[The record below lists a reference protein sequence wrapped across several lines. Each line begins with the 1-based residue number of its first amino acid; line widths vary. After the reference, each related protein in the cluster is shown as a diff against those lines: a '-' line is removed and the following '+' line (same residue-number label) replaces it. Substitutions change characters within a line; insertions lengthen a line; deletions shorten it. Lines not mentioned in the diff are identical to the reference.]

1 MLEQVPQIVG
11 RKNRSGTKKKQ
22 KALLP
27 SAFCLLPSAFCLLPS
42 AFCLLPSAFYVVA
55 ALRDGV
61 SLQQ

>member
-11 RKNRSGTKKKQ
+11 RKNRSGTKKGRK
-22 KALLP
+22 P
-27 SAFCLLPSAFCLLPS
+27 
-42 AFCLLPSAFYVVA
+42 FCLLPSAFYVVA